1 MSNKRAS
8 IRRNIRA
15 EEKLKKSK
23 APGAEFARI
32 KNEGWK
38 EGKTL
43 AICVGLE
50 SLHEDFGWKR
60 GKLNQFSDK
69 LAFNTASFNKEVLQ
83 MAVKPWERKLGERVE
98 EVAGNEPR
106 MFVDNFKDKIKY
118 EERNKTYVAAASLMM
133 LVLFSEYNFSSNSK
147 RTGRMDKIIE
157 RYTIRYLNIIDD
169 PNYYSARKY
178 AERIK
183 NTTGMIVA

>member
-23 APGAEFARI
+23 APGAELARI

-60 GKLNQFSDK
+60 G
-69 LAFNTASFNKEVLQ
+69 
-83 MAVKPWERKLGERVE
+83 
-98 EVAGNEPR
+98 R
-106 MFVDNFKDKIKY
+106 MEDEIMQDCGI
-118 EERNKTYVAAASLMM
+118 MC
-133 LVLFSEYNFSSNSK
+133 
-147 RTGRMDKIIE
+147 
-157 RYTIRYLNIIDD
+157 YLNL
-169 PNYYSARKY
+169 N
-178 AERIK
+178 
-183 NTTGMIVA
+183 